1 VAALSRTFLA
11 FALPPNADT
20 LCGHIMP
27 QRNTI
32 LIVDSRPAEV
42 EALATLLTRDCDVTV
57 VADPAAAWRHLM
69 AQRPDLVIID
79 VDCGHQADTLG
90 YQLVR
95 RMRGERGTATVPV
108 VLLSAQLDPQ
118 VEGLG
123 LQLGAVD
130 VLGKPLQVDI
140 ARLRVANH
148 LERGRLRAALT
159 RSLRAGGLA
168 LWEGVPGGCRITD
181 GAYEL
186 LGVDDT
192 RLAVQGLGW
201 SRLVHTDDLAALAAA
216 LRSAGAPD
224 LALQADAVEP
234 AGTGRAALAA
244 DPVADRVAD
253 PAADRAGQRGSTTLA
268 VDLRMR
274 RHDGHWIWVALQG
287 RVFGTAAAGAR
298 VGAHPDEPRQAQL
311 AGTLVDISERKQLEA
326 SLREREAGLSAL
338 MTSLHDLVITLD
350 AWGRVVTCHLP
361 DDFELDLPPGPA
373 IGRHVDQLL
382 PASVTALLHGALLD
396 LAQHGRRRSFECS
409 WKPRAAGLAGAAA
422 DGVVCHGLA
431 SLSMLQAPAE
441 RLATAFGDLWDDN
454 GAEAPAL
461 RRPTGRVS
469 QRGEAPGVPALLV
482 LRDVT
487 AHKIEEE
494 VIRHLAYFDP
504 LTALPNRR
512 LLHDR
517 LRQAQAS
524 SQRRQRH
531 GALIFI
537 DLDHFKQVNDQFGH
551 QAGDQLLIE
560 LARRLQVSVRACDTV
575 ARLAGD
581 EFVVVLA
588 DLDPAFEVAQQQLG
602 QIASKMLARLARSY
616 DIGGR
621 RHRCTASLGA
631 TLFMGLAQPM
641 ERLMSV
647 ADGAM
652 YRAKAAGRNA
662 VTISDE
668 LA

>member
-1 VAALSRTFLA
+1 
-11 FALPPNADT
+11 
-20 LCGHIMP
+20 MP

-32 LIVDSRPAEV
+32 LIVDPHPAEV
-42 EALATLLTRDCDVTV
+42 EALATALARECDVAV
-57 VADPAAAWRHLM
+57 VHEPAAAWRHLM

-79 VDCGHQADTLG
+79 VDRAHQADTMG

-95 RMRGERGTATVPV
+95 RMREERGTAAVPV
-108 VLLSAQLDPQ
+108 VLLSAKLDPQ

-130 VLGKPLQVDI
+130 VLGKPLQVEI

-192 RLAVQGLGW
+192 RLAVQGLSW
-201 SRLVHTDDLAALAAA
+201 SRLVHSDDLPALDAA
-216 LRSAGAPD
+216 LRSAGAP
-224 LALQADAVEP
+224 ALGLEIDDVELP
-234 AGTGRAALAA
+234 DEGLAA
-244 DPVADRVAD
+244 PTANTLDSHTLAAKTSAAKASADRS
-253 PAADRAGQRGSTTLA
+253 GTLT

-274 RHDGHWIWVALQG
+274 CHDGHWIWVALQG
-287 RVFGTAAAGAR
+287 RVFGAGAAGPLAAAR
-298 VGAHPDEPRQAQL
+298 RDETWQPQL

-326 SLREREAGLSAL
+326 ALREREAGLSAL

-350 AWGRVVTCHLP
+350 ARGRVVTCHLP
-361 DDFELDLPPGPA
+361 NDFELDLPPGPA
-373 IGRHVDQLL
+373 VGRHVDQLL
-382 PASVTALLHGALLD
+382 PASVTAPLRDALAD
-396 LAQHGRRRSFECS
+396 LALDGRRRGFECS
-409 WKPRAAGLAGAAA
+409 WQPRAVGLAATGTE
-422 DGVVCHGLA
+422 GGVCHGLA

-441 RLATAFGDLWDDN
+441 RLATAFGDLWDDADNEASAPRRTN
-454 GAEAPAL
+454 GRTNHRAE
-461 RRPTGRVS
+461 V
-469 QRGEAPGVPALLV
+469 PGVPALLV

-494 VIRHLAYFDP
+494 AIRHLAYFDP

-512 LLHDR
+512 LLQDR
-517 LRQAQAS
+517 LRQALAS

-537 DLDHFKQVNDQFGH
+537 DLDHFKQVNDHFGH

-588 DLDPAFEVAQQQLG
+588 DLDPAFDVARTQLG
-602 QIASKMLARLARSY
+602 QIATKMLARLARSY
-616 DIGGR
+616 DLGGR

-641 ERLMSV
+641 ERLMTL
-647 ADGAM
+647 ADSAM

-662 VTISDE
+662 ISINEE
-668 LA
+668 LG